1 MTEHLDSKECTGCG
15 AVAEYPQR
23 GISTMC
29 AYCDSPLVD
38 SKAAMGHI
46 DRVAP
51 FRIQRSVAEQ
61 KLKQHLAGHFWAPQ
75 KIKKGILEEHRLRAV
90 LVPFWAY
97 TAVARSTYQGKVGI
111 WWYKTVTYV
120 DSKGK
125 TRTRQ
130 ERRTEWFPHSGSSI
144 RQVEGHLASASVGLP
159 EQDSNEL
166 EPFDLGRAMSFEA
179 RLVAGWEAE
188 IPSVGGEVGE
198 AVLRQEVSGIE
209 ATRIV
214 NHLLPG
220 NEGKVESIQT
230 EMDIEKVEI
239 VLLPVWMASWR
250 HGDKVIRQMV
260 NGQTGKVIGEI
271 PSSGTKI
278 GVAVLVLVAV
288 FAALYLGWN
297 G

>member
-15 AVAEYPQR
+15 AVAEYPKL

-61 KLKQHLAGHFWAPQ
+61 KLKEHLAGHFWAPGE
-75 KIKKGILEEHRLRAV
+75 IKKGILQEHRLRGV

-97 TAVARSTYQGKVGI
+97 TGVARSTYDGKVGI

-120 DSKGK
+120 DSKGR

-130 ERRTEWFPHSGSSI
+130 ERRTEWFAHSGTSI
-144 RQVEGHLASASVGLP
+144 RQVDGHLASASVGLP

-166 EPFDLGRAMSFEA
+166 EPFDLGRAMPFEA
-179 RLVAGWEAE
+179 RLVSGWEAE
-188 IPSVGGEVGE
+188 IPSVSGDLGES
-198 AVLRQEVSGIE
+198 VLRQEVAGLE
-209 ATRIV
+209 ANRIV
-214 NHLLPG
+214 HHLLPG
-220 NEGKVESIQT
+220 NEGKVHSVQT
-230 EMDIEKVEI
+230 DMT
-239 VLLPVWMASWR
+239 
-250 HGDKVIRQMV
+250 IR
-260 NGQTGKVIGEI
+260 
-271 PSSGTKI
+271 
-278 GVAVLVLVAV
+278 
-288 FAALYLGWN
+288 
-297 G
+297 